1 MLFLLI
7 KKIFIRFENKLPILE
22 KKVISFCKSFLSFKI
37 VFLGFGKKFLI
48 LMRFSRFSK
57 RFSYFEN
64 VFLILKNF
72 YVFWFFFFFFRFW
85 KFWIW
90 IFLFWKSC
98 LRDTFRLPYWILE
111 RGCKLYFWP
120 VLQNQN
126 TKKDQYF
133 NNFIPYHIVQ
143 FCVVFLISLCNLIWR
158 HGRINFMQHILN
170 ILQNTFHEDMFIFEF
185 LHSLVFLSCHVYSR

>member
-1 MLFLLI
+1 MKTNCQFWKKKSSHFVKVFSLLKLFFLVLERNSWFWWGFPDFQKGFPI
-7 KKIFIRFENKLPILE
+7 LKTFSWFWKIF
-22 KKVISFCKSFLSFKI
+22 
-37 VFLGFGKKFLI
+37 
-48 LMRFSRFSK
+48 M
-57 RFSYFEN
+57 
-64 VFLILKNF
+64 
-72 YVFWFFFFFFRFW
+72 FFDLLFFFFRFW

>member
-72 YVFWFFFFFFRFW
+72 YVFWFISFFFRFW

-111 RGCKLYFWP
+111 RRCKLYFWS

-133 NNFIPYHIVQ
+133 NNFIPHHIVQ

-185 LHSLVFLSCHVYSR
+185 LHSLVFLSCDVYSR